1 MNHLAGNQ
9 ENLAERVVKGM
20 AERDGFSQWMG
31 VEILEIKEGYAKIRM
46 KIRPEM
52 VNGLGI
58 THGGLAFSLADSA
71 FAFACNSRNQ
81 FSVALEASI
90 SFLRPVKI
98 NDMLTAEAKEVHNGR
113 TTGLYLVSVTNQDE
127 MQVAQFKGTCVR
139 TGKPVLANE

>member
-9 ENLAERVVKGM
+9 ENLAARVVKGM

-31 VEILEIKEGYAKIRM
+31 VEILETKEGYAKIRM

-98 NDMLTAEAKEVHNGR
+98 NDTLTAEAKEIHNGR
-113 TTGLYLVSVTNQDE
+113 TTGLYLVSVINQDE
-127 MQVAQFKGTCVR
+127 VQVAQFKGTCVR
-139 TGKPVLANE
+139 TGKPVLNNE